1 MSWEKIRE
9 LFSKINP
16 KSIYKL
22 YNSLTGKYS
31 DETFPTRLQAKA
43 YMRRYGLNRKT
54 FEIRRVESKVIW

>member
-1 MSWEKIRE
+1 MDWNEIRE

-16 KSIYKL
+16 KSLYKL

-31 DETFPTRLQAKA
+31 DETFPTRFQAKA
-43 YMRRYGLNRKT
+43 YMRRYGLNCKI